1 MRSHG
6 LLALNFLICARPASV
21 RELLAT
27 DVRIKEDV
35 IEVQLRRFKYAETGV
50 VPRIALRI
58 PLTGPYDEIGQLFS
72 RLVTSAPPSGF
83 IFPDCTRRKS
93 APASFLGRAMS
104 ALIAETGT
112 IAPLG
117 FKFTPRSLRSGGMS
131 AAYATGLPLELVMRL
146 SNHTDEQVVRRHY
159 LDPQTVATTHSALFF
174 SRFKP
179 PHLIHGTEAGRT

>member
-1 MRSHG
+1 MRIQEH
-6 LLALNFLICARPASV
+6 V
-21 RELLAT
+21 
-27 DVRIKEDV
+27 V
-35 IEVQLRRFKYAETGV
+35 EVQLRRFKYAETGV

-58 PLTGPYDEIGQLFS
+58 PVTGPQDDVAQLFRPLAS
-72 RLVTSAPPSGF
+72 AAPPSGF
-83 IFPDCTRRKS
+83 LFPDCTRRKS

-117 FKFTPRSLRSGGMS
+117 FKFIPRSLRSGGMS

-159 LDPQTVATTHSALFF
+159 FDPQTVPTPHSELFAF
-174 SRFKP
+174 DSRDRSWP
-179 PHLIHGTEAGRT
+179 